1 MQAFQDTEQDIDK
14 LLDDGGGPL
23 PERHS
28 ISQSSSCRRCYPIN
42 PHLTE
47 LPKSWCKLNITTTFD
62 KKTYS
67 PFMYRKFL
75 SYQMYIIFQ
84 SVFTPLETFAAI
96 FASSIHDVDHPG
108 VTNQYLVNSSKSR
121 FDSIIYVI
129 LINQKYIKLTK
140 WMWCWILIIY
150 THYRFR
156 ARTHV

>member
-1 MQAFQDTEQDIDK
+1 MK
-14 LLDDGGGPL
+14 
-23 PERHS
+23 
-28 ISQSSSCRRCYPIN
+28 N
-42 PHLTE
+42 
-47 LPKSWCKLNITTTFD
+47 
-62 KKTYS
+62 

-129 LINQKYIKLTK
+129 LINQKYLHKIDEMNVMLN
-140 WMWCWILIIY
+140 IDYLY
-150 THYRFR
+150 PL
-156 ARTHV
+156 